1 MPEKLL
7 RTVGVALLSIFLVV
21 GSLRP
26 ALAAD
31 AATWDEALA
40 QAADANGAA
49 EISFTSDIAL
59 TDQSQK
65 LVVKAG
71 NTITLSGQGTITGAG
86 LPAIE
91 VEPGGRLVLAGPTFT
106 EAQFVVEG
114 AMDFN
119 SGTIRDT
126 EVFGPVIFVKGGELN
141 ITGEAAFTGN
151 NVSQQTGGPALNGVQ
166 GVRFSPITVY
176 NGTLNISGGTISK
189 NVGFLRGGAIGLWN
203 VDGASTLNLSGG
215 EVVGNLI
222 SHPRSNGGGGGV
234 YAEESTVNMTG
245 GKIAGNSTE
254 MGGGLNVSGGTLV
267 MSAGEITENNNGEY
281 KGYGGG
287 VLLLDANST
296 ISGGKISNNLGTGV
310 GAGVDAERGTLKI
323 SGGEFTGN
331 NFGKAEGDG
340 GGLRILKAETHIT
353 GGTFSKNISTNWGG
367 GINFTGGTATIDGG
381 VFTENI
387 AEDSGGAIS
396 FSSKGKY
403 VINAA
408 IIRGNTAKGF
418 YGGGGIFN
426 DNQTEL
432 HINNALIR
440 GNVIK
445 NPRLVQ
451 AGNHPVSAQGGGLWN
466 CPYGQTVM
474 HITNGVAIFDNAAPD
489 FGPQKEY
496 KGAGDDFA
504 SIAKHEFSNKVP
516 TSSEP
521 VSLTERMLGGGE
533 RVWYQ
538 DGSVYGIHSNWSA
551 ADQLPRYVEGGDNQ
565 RIPYNEQM
573 TVNKVFKSTPTD
585 EAKQIAEK
593 LATVRIED
601 NVATNVGISGG
612 GLGNNGQLTF
622 GTEDVW
628 TLKIKKSWDSDDP
641 QTRPDQVTVDVL
653 VGGLKVDQ
661 VKLNEA
667 NNWQSEVLNFPN
679 PATLI
684 DASTGEKLPITFRES
699 GADGYTLTFTESVDN
714 DTKVYTYSLVNKK
727 QTEVSVKKVW
737 DDSDDAHK
745 LRPTSITVELLNHGE
760 PAGKQLELS
769 AENGWQGSFEKLPA
783 YLEGKPAEYSVREV
797 AVKNYQAEVTGDVK
811 SGYVIT
817 NKVEPPPSTP
827 PKPGVPKTGDF
838 GWQFAALAGLIVAGG
853 AAIALRR
860 RRK

>member
-31 AATWDEALA
+31 AATWDDALA

-126 EVFGPVIFVKGGELN
+126 KVFGPVIFVKGGELN
-141 ITGEAAFTGN
+141 ITGTAAFTGN
-151 NVSQQTGGPALNGVQ
+151 DVSQGSGTPGPDGVQ
-166 GVRFSPITVY
+166 GTNFAPITVY
-176 NGTLNISGGTISK
+176 NGTLNVAGGTVSK
-189 NVGFLRGGAIGLWN
+189 NAGLQFGGAIGVWP
-203 VDGASTLNLSGG
+203 GESSSTINLSGG
-215 EVVGNLI
+215 EISGNRVTNPDLYGY
-222 SHPRSNGGGGGV
+222 GGGI
-234 YAEESTVNMTG
+234 YADSAAVNISG
-245 GKIAGNSTE
+245 GKIAENVTE
-254 MGGGLNVSGGTLV
+254 RGGGLMVNKGTFN

-281 KGYGGG
+281 RGFGGG
-287 VLLLDANST
+287 
-296 ISGGKISNNLGTGV
+296 
-310 GAGVDAERGTLKI
+310 
-323 SGGEFTGN
+323 
-331 NFGKAEGDG
+331 
-340 GGLRILKAETHIT
+340 ILVMNATSHVT
-353 GGTFSKNISTNWGG
+353 GGTVSNNSANGFGG
-367 GINFTGGTATIDGG
+367 GIDFTGGQATIDGG
-381 VFTENI
+381 TV
-387 AEDSGGAIS
+387 S
-396 FSSKGKY
+396 
-403 VINAA
+403 
-408 IIRGNTAKGF
+408 GNTALKSGGGISFAGKEASFTINAITVSGNTSQGF
-418 YGGGGIFN
+418 WGGGGIYN
-426 DNQTEL
+426 DNNTKL
-432 HINNALIR
+432 HINNALVR

-445 NPRLVQ
+445 DYRLVQ
-451 AGNHPVSAQGGGLWN
+451 AGNHPVSIQGGGIWN
-466 CPYGQTVM
+466 CPAGATVM
-474 HITNGVAIFDNAAPD
+474 QITNGVAIFDNAAPD
-489 FGPQKEY
+489 AGQQKEY
-496 KGAGDDFA
+496 KGAGDDFV
-504 SIAKHEFSNKVP
+504 SIAKHTYGEATP
-516 TSSEP
+516 SEGRP

-538 DGSVYGIHSNWSA
+538 DGSIYGIHANWSA
-551 ADQLPRYVEGGDNQ
+551 DKQVPRYVEGGENQ
-565 RIPYNEQM
+565 RISYNQQI
-573 TVNKVFKSTPTD
+573 TVNKAFKSVPTGD
-585 EAKQIAEK
+585 AKQLAEK

-601 NVATNVGISGG
+601 NFATGVGISGG
-612 GLGNNGQLTF
+612 GITNNGDLTF
-622 GTEDVW
+622 GRDDVW
-628 TLKIKKSWDSDDP
+628 TLKIQKSWDSDDP
-641 QTRPDQVTVDVL
+641 QTRPNQVTVDVL
-653 VGGLKVDQ
+653 VGGLKVNQ

-667 NNWQSEVLNFPN
+667 NNWQSEVLKFPN
-679 PATLI
+679 PETLI
-684 DASTGEKLPITFRES
+684 DAATGEKLPITFRES

>member
-31 AATWDEALA
+31 AATWDDALA
-40 QAADANGAA
+40 QADAANGAA

-91 VEPGGRLVLAGPTFT
+91 VEPGGKLVLAGPTFT
-106 EAQFVVEG
+106 KAQFVVEG

-126 EVFGPVIFVKGGELN
+126 EVRGPVIFVKGGELN
-141 ITGEAAFTGN
+141 ITGTAAFTGN
-151 NVSQQTGGPALNGVQ
+151 DVSKGSGTPGPDGVQ
-166 GVRFSPITVY
+166 GAKFAPITVY
-176 NGTLNISGGTISK
+176 NGTLNLSGGTISK

-245 GKIAGNSTE
+245 GRIAENSTE

-267 MSAGEITENNNGEY
+267 MSAGEISENNNGEY

-287 VLLLDANST
+287 VFLLRADAT
-296 ISGGKISNNLGTGV
+296 ISGGKISNNLGTG
-310 GAGVDAERGTLKI
+310 
-323 SGGEFTGN
+323 
-331 NFGKAEGDG
+331 DG
-340 GGLRILKAETHIT
+340 GGLQILNAETHIT
-353 GGTFSKNISTNWGG
+353 GGTVSNNSANGFGG
-367 GINFTGGTATIDGG
+367 GIDFTGGQATIDGG
-381 VFTENI
+381 TV
-387 AEDSGGAIS
+387 S
-396 FSSKGKY
+396 
-403 VINAA
+403 
-408 IIRGNTAKGF
+408 GNTALKSGGGISFAGKEASFTINAITVSGNIAKGF
-418 YGGGGIFN
+418 WGGGGIYN
-426 DNQTEL
+426 DNNSTL
-432 HINNALIR
+432 TMLNTAIINNAIAEKTYLI
-440 GNVIK
+440 G
-445 NPRLVQ
+445 
-451 AGNHPVSAQGGGLWN
+451 AGDHPVSKQGGGLWN
-466 CPYGQTVM
+466 CPSGSSVFN
-474 HITNGVAIFDNAAPD
+474 ITNGVAIFDNKAPD
-489 FGPQKEY
+489 AGPNKEY
-496 KGAGDDFA
+496 AGAGDDFA
-504 SIAKHEFSNKVP
+504 SVTEHFAGTPKEGQ
-516 TSSEP
+516 P
-521 VSLTERMLGGGE
+521 VTLSQRLLGGGE
-533 RVWYQ
+533 RIWYQ
-538 DGSVYGIHSNWSA
+538 DGSLYGIHGNWA
-551 ADQLPRYVEGGDNQ
+551 KEKQLPRYLEGGENN
-565 RIPYNEQM
+565 RIPFDAAINE
-573 TVNKVFKSTPTD
+573 NKVFKSVPEND
-585 EAKQIAEK
+585 SKELAKK
-593 LATVRIED
+593 LATVVIEG
-601 NVATNVGISGG
+601 NVVGNDVSYGHAAQAGLGISGG
-612 GLGNNGQLTF
+612 GITNNGKLIF
-622 GTEDVW
+622 GTEDTW
-628 TLKIKKSWDSDDP
+628 KLKINKAWDSDDP
-641 QTRPDQVTVDVL
+641 NTRPEKINVDVL
-653 VGGLKVDQ
+653 VGEFKVDQ
-661 VKLNEA
+661 VHLSKDNGWTA
-667 NNWQSEVLNFPN
+667 EVLNFPN
-679 PATLI
+679 PETLI
-684 DASTGEKLPITFRES
+684 DAATGEKLPITFRES
-699 GADGYTLTFTESVDN
+699 GADGYTLTVAESVDN

-745 LRPTSITVELLNHGE
+745 LRPASITVELLNRGE

-838 GWQFAALAGLIVAGG
+838 GWQFAALAGLIAAGG
-853 AAIALRR
+853 AAIVLRR